1 MTGGASG
8 GSNFDVTVT
17 DNVSAPTGNAA
28 RALKAL
34 KSNIDRETKSL
45 NSMQA
50 AMKRLQAASSVDVA
64 TFRKLNSQI
73 EDSKNRIAALQEHG
87 LALGGGFEDAAEAP
101 KTLAD
106 SLSACKS
113 PTEVLKT
120 LFSAMPPQAQL
131 VATTLLAVAG
141 AAIAMAA
148 AVIGAAVAM
157 SRLALASADA
167 RRSEMLQL
175 EGLTTLRNYYGIAAG
190 SASDLVN
197 AIDRVSDSSA
207 QSRGEISSMAQSLY
221 RAGLRGANLED
232 ALEGL
237 SIAQSVQGDRGGARF
252 RALAVSIARTGGS
265 VRRLTEDYRTRLGGI
280 ASRQALSL
288 DRQMEHLRESV
299 GRIFGDVRIEGF
311 LSGLHSVIQLFSQST
326 VTGRA
331 LHQLA
336 GVIFSPLFDSVGE
349 GAPTVVTALQRIAL
363 GIQRTTIFALEAA
376 VTIHRWQRAFESAQG
391 VKAIHNLSTAL
402 ASLDDAL
409 HLSDAAFASI
419 ETTLRALFPTLSAT
433 VDAVRGLAGIFGSSG
448 EPLGTALANG
458 LARGIQQ
465 GADTVRAAAQD
476 LGAEAEDGAASAL
489 EVHSPSRV
497 FARLGRQV
505 TRGFAA
511 GVDSGTGDATSAV
524 VGMGDAVAATPAPAP
539 AAPARGAQ
547 RPPITFGDL
556 HVHVANGT
564 EEEARRG
571 ARSLF
576 DELAALLEGASVEM
590 GAA

>member
-1 MTGGASG
+1 MSASG

-34 KSNIDRETKSL
+34 KGQIDRETKSL

-50 AMKRLQAASSVDVA
+50 AMKRLQGASSVDVA

-73 EDSKNRIAALQEHG
+73 EDSKNRIASLQEHG

-106 SLSACKS
+106 SLSECKS
-113 PTEVLKT
+113 PTQVLKT
-120 LFSAMPPQAQL
+120 LFSAMPPQVQL
-131 VATTLLAVAG
+131 LASTLLAVAG
-141 AAIAMAA
+141 AALAMAA
-148 AVIGAAVAM
+148 AVVGAAVAM

-190 SASDLVN
+190 SASDLVA

-207 QSRGEISSMAQSLY
+207 QSRGEISSMAQGLY

-265 VRRLTEDYRTRLGGI
+265 VRRLTDDYRTRLGGI
-280 ASRQALSL
+280 ASRQALGL

-311 LSGLHSVIQLFSQST
+311 LSGLHTVISLFSQST
-326 VTGRA
+326 ITGRA

-336 GVIFSPLFDSVGE
+336 GVIFSPLFDSVGD
-349 GAPTVVTALQRIAL
+349 GAPTVVNFLQDTVI
-363 GIQRTTIFALEAA
+363 GIQRVVIAGLRAA
-376 VTIHRWQRAFESAQG
+376 VTLHHMQTAFESAQG
-391 VKAIHNLSTAL
+391 VKALYNLGTAL
-402 ASLDDAL
+402 ESLDSVL
-409 HLSDAAFASI
+409 HVSDAAFASI
-419 ETTLRALFPTLSAT
+419 ELTLRALFPTLSGI
-433 VDAVRGLAGIFGSSG
+433 VDMTRSLAGVFGAG
-448 EPLGTALANG
+448 GQPLGVALANG
-458 LARGIQQ
+458 LANGIRAS
-465 GADTVRAAAQD
+465 ADTVRSAAAE
-476 LGAEAEDGAASAL
+476 LGADAEDSAAREL

-497 FARLGRQV
+497 FARLGTQV
-505 TRGFAA
+505 ARGFAV
-511 GVDSGTGDATSAV
+511 GVETGTGEATSAV
-524 VGMGDAVAATPAPAP
+524 VGMGDAVAATPVQGPSAPAS
-539 AAPARGAQ
+539 GAQ
-547 RPPITFGDL
+547 RPAITFGDL
-556 HVHVANGT
+556 HVHVANGSD
-564 EEEARRG
+564 EEARRG
-571 ARSLF
+571 ARTLF